1 MTLAYDGRRF
11 RSTATETASGADTP
25 VGHYHQSGDLVWAE
39 FSGGSVRLGRLAG
52 RCAPSGEL
60 RAGYVQ
66 ILTDGRTVS
75 GEVVTTP
82 TELPDGRLRLRE
94 DWRRSDGS
102 SGISWVEE
110 LR

>member
-1 MTLAYDGRRF
+1 MTFDGRRF
-11 RSTATETASGADTP
+11 RSTAPETTSDADTP
-25 VGHYHQSGDLVWAE
+25 IGHYHQTGDLVWAE

-52 RCAPSGEL
+52 RCTPSGEL
-60 RAGYVQ
+60 IAGYVQ
-66 ILTDGRTVS
+66 VLADGRTIS

-94 DWRRSDGS
+94 NWRRSDGTT
-102 SGISWVEE
+102 GVSWLEE

>member
-1 MTLAYDGRRF
+1 MTLDGRRF
-11 RSTATETASGADTP
+11 RSTSPETAAGSDTP

-60 RAGYVQ
+60 VAGYVQ
-66 ILTDGRTVS
+66 VLTDGRTVS

-94 DWRRSDGS
+94 VWRRADGTTGVS
-102 SGISWVEE
+102 SIEE